1 MSRAIDND
9 CCPVC
14 SARFRGTKICS
25 RCGADLAPLMH
36 LAAEAYRL
44 RRAARYAVHGGDF
57 SGAYFL
63 SRRAEEL
70 CSTEAGREL
79 HSLTA
84 LLAGT
89 EERLP

>member
-1 MSRAIDND
+1 MQ
-9 CCPVC
+9 
-14 SARFRGTKICS
+14 
-25 RCGADLAPLMH
+25 

-44 RRAARYAVHGGDF
+44 RQAARYAVHGGDF

-79 HSLTA
+79 HGLTA
-84 LLAGT
+84 LLAERK
-89 EERLP
+89 EERSP